1 MNHSE
6 LIETRTNTPAPKP
19 PSLTSAKIS
28 EAEEMR
34 LQVEAFIA
42 NGGSYEVI
50 EDNTKCRSMTAKEQM
65 NANYKKE
72 VLNGKVMDKPLKPK
86 RLKP

>member
-42 NGGSYEVI
+42 NGGNYEVI

-72 VLNGKVMDKPLKPK
+72 VLNGKIMDKPLKPK
-86 RLKP
+86 K

>member
-6 LIETRTNTPAPKP
+6 LLETRTNNPAPKP

-28 EAEEMR
+28 EADRIR
-34 LQVEAFIA
+34 LEVEAFIA
-42 NGGSYEVI
+42 SGGSYEVI

-65 NANYKKE
+65 NANYKKD
-72 VLNGKVMDKPLKPK
+72 VLNGKKMSEPLKPK
-86 RLKP
+86 KIKS

>member
-6 LIETRTNTPAPKP
+6 LVESRANNPAPKP

-28 EAEEMR
+28 EAEKMR

-42 NGGSYEVI
+42 NGGNYEVI
-50 EDNTKCRSMTAKEQM
+50 TDSAKCRSMTAREQM
-65 NANYKKE
+65 NANYKKD
-72 VLNGKVMDKPLKPK
+72 VLNGKSMDAPIKPK
-86 RLKP
+86 KVKP

>member
-19 PSLTSAKIS
+19 PSLTSAKIN

-42 NGGSYEVI
+42 NGGNYEVI

-86 RLKP
+86 K

>member
-42 NGGSYEVI
+42 NGGNYEVI
-50 EDNTKCRSMTAKEQM
+50 SDNTKCRSMTAKEQM

-86 RLKP
+86 K

>member
-6 LIETRTNTPAPKP
+6 LLETRTNNPAPKP

-28 EAEEMR
+28 EAERIR
-34 LQVEAFIA
+34 LEVEAFIA
-42 NGGSYEVI
+42 SGGSYEVI

-65 NANYKKE
+65 NANYKKD
-72 VLNGKVMDKPLKPK
+72 VLNGKKMSEPLKPK
-86 RLKP
+86 KIKS

>member
-42 NGGSYEVI
+42 NGGNYEVI
-50 EDNTKCRSMTAKEQM
+50 EDNTKCRSMTTKEQM

-86 RLKP
+86 K

>member
-6 LIETRTNTPAPKP
+6 LIETRANTPAPKP

-28 EAEEMR
+28 EAEEMS

-42 NGGSYEVI
+42 KGGNYEVI

-86 RLKP
+86 KLKP